1 MATPEFILQGFTA
14 NTHIDALQRLFDLP
28 DVQSVLVSVAF
39 VSEGGVERL
48 EAHLI
53 PHRACATVF
62 AGIRNGTTSYQGLA
76 RLHHVVNEL
85 YTVDTGSRTLEG
97 SVSKVFPILGERRGC
112 PMTSFTSSTF
122 QPTIRSLDVRPIIHS
137 VGFPPVTCY
146 VFLMASTPKKTK
158 PRTPK
163 QRMASRRER
172 LRARGLRPVQHW
184 VPDLRDPK
192 VLAEIRREIELMA
205 QHPENDAIDDWIES
219 VYDWESWK

>member
-122 QPTIRSLDVRPIIHS
+122 QPTIRSLDVRPVIHS
-137 VGFPPVTCY
+137 VGFPPVTRY
-146 VFLMASTPKKTK
+146 ASPW
-158 PRTPK
+158 PRPRK
-163 QRMASRRER
+163 RQNPVPRSSAW
-172 LRARGLRPVQHW
+172 LRAASGCARGGCGRCSIGCRICAIPRCW
-184 VPDLRDPK
+184 
-192 VLAEIRREIELMA
+192 RRFA
-205 QHPENDAIDDWIES
+205 
-219 VYDWESWK
+219 VR